1 MNGLRYI
8 RTRCNLSISE
18 LAEQL
23 GVTRQAIC
31 SWETGKKVVP
41 EKRKAQLAFFFGLD
55 EDFFD
60 EVDEKKKDE
69 LVIKA
74 MFAHLHG
81 NKEMYLY
88 RPKENPIDYK
98 ETITYYL
105 EDREKSLD
113 EEYILAKKR
122 KQETLTEIKKNMEC
136 KSESDCL
143 MSKISH
149 LNRGCDIY
157 GITSKLL
164 QKMREQKAF
173 LKIPFLFEL
182 MNVWKAMLLAYGV
195 MDEKP
200 LIVQNSM
207 KHHGEDN
214 VFLLHRADEIRTHWE
229 EEKSWQEEY
238 HKQVKETIHH
248 NQGNKKT
255 EEQIVAYY

>member
-1 MNGLRYI
+1 M
-8 RTRCNLSISE
+8 
-18 LAEQL
+18 
-23 GVTRQAIC
+23 
-31 SWETGKKVVP
+31 
-41 EKRKAQLAFFFGLD
+41 
-55 EDFFD
+55 
-60 EVDEKKKDE
+60 
-69 LVIKA
+69 
-74 MFAHLHG
+74 
-81 NKEMYLY
+81 
-88 RPKENPIDYK
+88 
-98 ETITYYL
+98 
-105 EDREKSLD
+105 D

-182 MNVWKAMLLAYGV
+182 MNVWKAMLLAYGL

-214 VFLLHRADEIRTHWE
+214 AFLLHLADEIRTHWE